1 MHFFFKLYT
10 AIVKEETT
18 RTAAGWHLGW
28 KESSR
33 NRARYTDPVGIFA
46 RRWQLKRVA
55 IACNSRSGVCVGGM
69 KEWVASTRDG
79 RVVASTWDGR
89 VAGTWD
95 GRLVARMVS
104 VAPCLCCPAADPAA
118 QTKGVAISLGINA
131 IKGQESNGGG

>member
-1 MHFFFKLYT
+1 MW
-10 AIVKEETT
+10 
-18 RTAAGWHLGW
+18 G
-28 KESSR
+28 
-33 NRARYTDPVGIFA
+33 
-46 RRWQLKRVA
+46 
-55 IACNSRSGVCVGGM
+55 GV
-69 KEWVASTRDG
+69 KEWVASAMDG
-79 RVVASTWDGR
+79 RV

>member
-1 MHFFFKLYT
+1 
-10 AIVKEETT
+10 
-18 RTAAGWHLGW
+18 
-28 KESSR
+28 
-33 NRARYTDPVGIFA
+33 
-46 RRWQLKRVA
+46 
-55 IACNSRSGVCVGGM
+55 M

-89 VAGTWD
+89 VVAGTWD

>member
-1 MHFFFKLYT
+1 MHFFFFKLYT
-10 AIVKEETT
+10 PIVKEETT

-28 KESSR
+28 KESGR
-33 NRARYTDPVGIFA
+33 NRARYKDPVGIFA

-55 IACNSRSGVCVGGM
+55 IARNSRSGVWGGAVRWM
-69 KEWVASTRDG
+69 EEWVAS
-79 RVVASTWDGR
+79 AMDGR
-89 VAGTWD
+89 VASTWD
-95 GRLVARMVS
+95 GRLVARVVS